1 MGKMRWIGDL
11 IRFPFQDAGYVIHFT
26 RDEYGAILVIDDG
39 EYRMLNF
46 DSPFEQSCMSM
57 RFPFQLVHQYTQY
70 MLLALSYC
78 DPNHVT
84 LFGLGGGSLLRS
96 LHYLMPN
103 IQFEVVEL
111 RKSVLDIA
119 KEYFCIPTGE
129 NVSVTLDDASLYIH
143 QMPDC
148 STNLIFSDMY
158 DAYHM
163 VEAQV
168 QKQFLSECSR
178 VLSGDGWL
186 VINLHSLPKN
196 RAEFLEKLKTIFP
209 TILLSANTANT
220 ILFASNMH
228 PESIFM
234 DARRIEWMESS
245 LKQNFK
251 QLTSRILQLKPHSTP
266 V

>member
-1 MGKMRWIGDL
+1 MKWIEDL
-11 IRFPFQDAGYVIHFT
+11 IRFPFQDAGDVIYFT
-26 RDEYGAILVIDDG
+26 RDEYGVILVIDDG

-96 LHYLMPN
+96 LNYLMPN
-103 IQFEVVEL
+103 IRFEVVEL

-129 NVSVTLDDASLYIH
+129 NVSVAIEDASLYIH
-143 QMPDC
+143 QMSDGA
-148 STNLIFSDMY
+148 TDLIFSDMY

-163 VEAQV
+163 VDTQV
-168 QKQFLSECSR
+168 QRQFLSECSR
-178 VLSGDGWL
+178 ALSGNGWL

-196 RAEFLEKLKTIFP
+196 RAEFLEMLKSIFP
-209 TILLSANTANT
+209 TILLSANTGNT
-220 ILFASNMH
+220 IVFASNKH
-228 PESIFM
+228 PESVFM
-234 DARRIEWMESS
+234 DASRIEWMESS
-245 LKQNFK
+245 LKQSFK
-251 QLTSRILQLKPHSTP
+251 QLTSRVLQLKSHSASD
-266 V
+266 